1 MNHSARRLNVLRFPL
16 ACCLLMLAVLL
27 LPACSGY
34 QLQGTVVQGP
44 QPAVLVV
51 SKNDPR
57 LNMPGVSG
65 AAVSVTIDPRSLNAE
80 MLSTEIADYD
90 GRFVVDVPHMGA
102 GVLEYEVEVLCRA
115 GGFLPSARSMKLP
128 GSGKRLLIVMSPGD
142 DTYKPQHDI
151 LGETIEM
158 GRQLAPGK

>member
-1 MNHSARRLNVLRFPL
+1 MIKLMQSIHARRFPL
-16 ACCLLMLAVLL
+16 RACLLLMVALL

-34 QLQGTVVQGP
+34 RLEGTVVQGP

-51 SKNDPR
+51 NKNDPR

-65 AAVSVTIDPRSLNAE
+65 AAVSVTIDPRSLSAE
-80 MLSTEIADYD
+80 MLATEIADYN
-90 GRFVVDVPHMGA
+90 GRFSVDVPHMGA
-102 GVLEYEVEVLCRA
+102 GVLEYEVEILCRA

-128 GSGKRLLIVMSPGD
+128 GSGKRLLIVMSPGT

-158 GRQLAPGK
+158 GRQLAPGQ